1 MNPSTIKPSA
11 PEDLAT
17 AQEKS
22 EKTQS
27 RPEDKSEDATGSR
40 DGVKPAVST
49 KKKFPYEE
57 D

>member
-1 MNPSTIKPSA
+1 MSPSTIKSSA
-11 PEDLAT
+11 PEELAT
-17 AQEKS
+17 TQGKS

>member
-11 PEDLAT
+11 PEEFGAT
-17 AQEKS
+17 QEKS

-40 DGVKPAVST
+40 DGVKPAAST
-49 KKKFPYEE
+49 KKKFPFEE